1 MTLIRCDKCGKKRR
15 KGLWL
20 PPRFRRGSWT
30 IRAGVPVIV
39 DGTITEGEDC
49 CCCLTCCDPG
59 TSPPQLELDA
69 SGITMNPFIGCS
81 AGCPDFADV
90 FLLDFRSINTGTTP
104 GGFAESVCVWRYCGE
119 LTCDD
124 GVLDPEV
131 TAFGWDV
138 GIYSIGGSCKAIAIP
153 WLGGDCDDFSAA
165 GGTDADYSGNLPTD
179 PDDCCDALSSPLT
192 LNDPQLGSGSIGNR
206 NVTLIGGCEI
216 FNIASNDITIQAVG
230 C

>member
-1 MTLIRCDKCGKKRR
+1 MMTRVRCHKCGKKRR

-30 IRAGVPVIV
+30 IRNGVPLVV
-39 DGTITEGEDC
+39 SGTITESEDC
-49 CCCLTCCDPG
+49 CCCLTCCDVG

-69 SGITMNPFIGCS
+69 SGITMDTFNGCTT
-81 AGCPDFADV
+81 GCAAFADV
-90 FLLDFRSINTGTTP
+90 FLLDFRSINVGTTP
-104 GGFAESVCVWRYCGE
+104 GGFGESVCIWRYCGE
-119 LTCDD
+119 TECDY
-124 GVLDPEV
+124 GAGAVA

-153 WLGGDCDDFSAA
+153 WLGGDCDDFNNP
-165 GGTDADYSGNLPTD
+165 GFGTTDADYSGNLPTD

-192 LNDPQLGSGSIGNR
+192 LNDPTAGAANIGNKD
-206 NVTLIGGCEI
+206 TTGGCAI
-216 FNIASNDITIQAVG
+216 FNVSSNDITIQAVG